1 MSYGIDSPKVLRLI
15 IKLAVNF
22 LKRLFRTRNEISDEF
37 RKLNELLERKH
48 WAVTDETL
56 IAVKEIHDIQ
66 GMI

>member
-1 MSYGIDSPKVLRLI
+1 VSCDIASPKVFSLI